1 MGIFRKKHKNMST
14 SDENKGGKTPV
25 VFKKNDGR
33 FDDVKRKKRHKKIR
47 RIFITAFLLTIF
59 GTIGFFGYKAWDSIK
74 DVFAND
80 GNILNLLTGTGQPL
94 KGESAGRTNILLLG
108 VGDQG
113 HDGATLS
120 DSIMVASIDTK
131 TKYVALISIPRD
143 LYIKIP
149 GNGYSKINAAH
160 AYGEKQDPGSGP
172 ELAKEVIEDT
182 LGITIHYYARLDFSG
197 LQKVVDSLGGV
208 TVDVENSFC
217 DYNYPTER
225 KGDTR
230 KVCFTKGEQTL
241 NGTQAL
247 QYARSRHALGP
258 EGSDFARSRRQQ
270 KLILAIKEKAL
281 SVNTAFNP
289 KRVLEVLNTLGD
301 HVKTD
306 FQIQELAR
314 LYEVSRE
321 VDKTK
326 LISKS
331 FDNSP
336 EGYLTSSS
344 GAAGYILV
352 PRTGNFKEIQEVV
365 KSIFNVAYV
374 REEKAKI
381 EIYNGTF
388 NETTYNNLV
397 TSMEKDGYTITD
409 QGPAATKNY
418 TTTQIIDLSG
428 GKSLKTIKALEQ
440 KFKVKSTQGTPTEEG
455 YDIKVILGRDYKG

>member
-1 MGIFRKKHKNMST
+1 MGIFRKKHKNMSF

-33 FDDVKRKKRHKKIR
+33 FDDVKRKKRHKRIR

-59 GTIGFFGYKAWDSIK
+59 GTISFFGYKAWNSIK

-80 GNILNLLTGTGQPL
+80 GNILNLLTSTGQPL

-108 VGDQG
+108 VGDEG

-143 LYIKIP
+143 LYVKIP
-149 GNGYSKINAAH
+149 NNGYSKINAAH
-160 AYGEKQDPGSGP
+160 AYGEKQRPGSGP
-172 ELAKEVIEDT
+172 DLAKEVIENT

-208 TVDVENSFC
+208 SVDIENSFC

-230 KVCFTKGEQTL
+230 KVCFTKGVQTL

-270 KLILAIKEKAL
+270 KLILAIKEKSF

-289 KRVLEVLNTLGD
+289 KKVLEVLNALGA

-306 FQIQELAR
+306 FQIHELAR
-314 LYEVSRE
+314 LYELSRE
-321 VDKTK
+321 VDKSK

-331 FDNSP
+331 FDNSA
-336 EGYLTSSS
+336 EGLLTSSS

-365 KSIFNVAYV
+365 KSIFNVVYV
-374 REEKAKI
+374 REEKAKV
-381 EIYNGTF
+381 EIYNGTY
-388 NETTYNNLV
+388 NQTTYDTLV
-397 TSMEKDGYTITD
+397 TSMENDGYLITD
-409 QGPAATKNY
+409 RGAASSRNFS
-418 TTTQIIDLSG
+418 TTQIIDYSG
-428 GKSLKTIKALEQ
+428 GKALKTIRALEQ
-440 KFKVKSTQGTPTEEG
+440 KFKVKSTQGTKTEEG